1 MNSPWY
7 NGTLN
12 AKAIGNGNFVST
24 DIQIKRLNA
33 LQNNS
38 DYRERIEKAQKI
50 AGYEDKLLLAS
61 RGCQPNAIDKLM
73 NQSKK
78 AEQATKEKTNE
89 TIKQSNIITLS

>member
-24 DIQIKRLNA
+24 DIQMKRLNA

-61 RGCQPNAIDKLM
+61 RGDQPNAIDNLM